1 MKVLKFGGSSVQDA
15 AKIRHVI
22 SLVREEAGEERLC
35 VVCSAMRGVT
45 DELVRAAKNAEAG
58 QRDYRGIIERIRD
71 RQLRAVEGLFPA
83 GQRQGAFAPLAGDCG
98 ELLDVLHG
106 IELVKECSPRSLDL
120 VMSFGERLNCRLIAS
135 AMEGGGMDASY
146 CDARGFIVTD
156 DHYGGGR
163 VDFQASYRKIRRR
176 LAAAG
181 GVAVVTGF
189 IGATPGGVTTTL
201 GRNGSDYTAALLAAG
216 LGASSLEVWKDV
228 DGVLSA
234 DPTVVKDA
242 FVIDELSYE
251 EAMEMSFFGARI
263 IHPYTMGPV
272 LEKGIPLWVK
282 NTLNPSA
289 PGTRIARDI
298 RRHSWPITGIA
309 SVGDVAL
316 INIEGGGMQG
326 TPGIASRVFAALAGA
341 DVNVIMISQASSEH
355 SICVVC
361 RAAQA
366 KKALAGLK
374 AEFTRELGARQ
385 IESFQLIKDLEII
398 AVIGENMRGTP
409 GLSGRL
415 FSALGEKKINVLAIA
430 QGSSERNIS
439 FVVESR
445 DGEEAINT
453 VHRAFFR
460 RG

>member
-22 SLVREEAGEERLC
+22 SIVSAGAGEEKLC

-45 DELVRAAKNAEAG
+45 DDLIKAAKSAETG
-58 QRDYRGIIERIRD
+58 HRDYRGIIGRIRD
-71 RQLRAVEGLFPA
+71 RKLRAVEGLFPVE
-83 GQRQGAFAPLAGDCG
+83 QREKAFAPLAEDCD
-98 ELLDVLHG
+98 ELLDILHG

-135 AMEGGGMDASY
+135 AMESGGIAASY

-163 VDFQASYRKIRRR
+163 VNFQATYRKIRRR
-176 LAAAG
+176 LAALKSI
-181 GVAVVTGF
+181 AVVTGF
-189 IGATPGGVTTTL
+189 IGATPEGVTTTL

-216 LGASSLEVWKDV
+216 LQASSLEVWKDV

-234 DPTVVKDA
+234 DPSVVKNA
-242 FVIDELSYE
+242 FVIDEISYE

-272 LEKGIPLWVK
+272 LEKGIPLCVK
-282 NTLNPSA
+282 NTLNPSS
-289 PGTRIARDI
+289 PGTRIARNI

-309 SVGDVAL
+309 SIGDAAL
-316 INIEGGGMQG
+316 INIEGSGMQG
-326 TPGIASRVFAALAGA
+326 TPGIASRVFAALAKA
-341 DVNVIMISQASSEH
+341 DVNVVMISQASSEH

-374 AEFTRELGARQ
+374 AEFTRELAARQ
-385 IESFQLIKDLEII
+385 IENFQLIKDLEIV

-415 FSALGEKKINVLAIA
+415 FSALGEKNINVLAIA

-439 FVVESR
+439 FVVASR
-445 DGEEAINT
+445 DGGEAINT
-453 VHRAFFR
+453 VHSAFFR
-460 RG
+460 V